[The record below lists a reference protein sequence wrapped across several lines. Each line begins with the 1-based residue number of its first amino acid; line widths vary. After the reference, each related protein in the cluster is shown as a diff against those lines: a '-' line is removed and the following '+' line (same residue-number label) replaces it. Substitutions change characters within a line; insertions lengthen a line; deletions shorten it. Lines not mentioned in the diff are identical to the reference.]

1 MYNENK
7 NVIVIKLISFIIYN
21 MPYKIV
27 KNRGKNTY
35 KVINA
40 YTGKVKAKS
49 TTLKK
54 AKKQIGLLYLIERR
68 NSEYKKSNKSKK
80 MKQTKKKRT

>member
-1 MYNENK
+1 
-7 NVIVIKLISFIIYN
+7 

-40 YTGKVKAKS
+40 YTGKIKAKS

-54 AKKQIGLLYLIERR
+54 AKKQIKLLYLIENR
-68 NSEYKKSNKSKK
+68 NNFRI
-80 MKQTKKKRT
+80 TR